1 MLGMFLSNTSA
12 SIPCQA
18 CWTKERVSSFKLVSK
33 VLGQQNTRTS
43 HLRQARAEASV
54 AVDKDF
60 VEELNKA
67 RHLSRGKMR
76 LAISNHREN
85 V

>member
-12 SIPCQA
+12 SLPCRA
-18 CWTKERVSSFKLVSK
+18 CWVKERVSSFKHVSK
-33 VLGQQNTRTS
+33 VWGQQNAKTS
-43 HLRQARAEASV
+43 HLQLARAEASV

-67 RHLSRGKMR
+67 RH
-76 LAISNHREN
+76 
-85 V
+85 